1 MTEYGEGYL
10 HFYFF
15 ALAGPAT
22 LKDHQRAL
30 HFTNMYTRDDE
41 EAQNYDKELKLIHSS
56 LTDSQGSRFV
66 VTAEDWCIHRCI
78 LDDYLTHYDGK

>member
-1 MTEYGEGYL
+1 LTEYGQVHREFDVYYDWMHHSEGYL

-30 HFTNMYTRDDE
+30 RFTNMYTRDDE
-41 EAQNYDKELKLIHSS
+41 EA
-56 LTDSQGSRFV
+56 
-66 VTAEDWCIHRCI
+66 
-78 LDDYLTHYDGK
+78 